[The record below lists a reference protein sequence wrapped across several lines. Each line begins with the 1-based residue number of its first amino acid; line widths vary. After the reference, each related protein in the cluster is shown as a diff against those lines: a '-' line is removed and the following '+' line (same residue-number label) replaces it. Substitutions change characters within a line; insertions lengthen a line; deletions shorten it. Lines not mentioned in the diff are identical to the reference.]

1 MRTLIVVFAS
11 LLSSLAY
18 AQVSGTVPQDRAIPV
33 VQARGVPPPPPPPP
47 PQSPTPTGGVL
58 APSDFVYL
66 GAVRMPFGGG
76 NLAGKNENGQITL
89 YTLTPAS
96 DDGGKLYA
104 MPYDGNA
111 SIASPPTL
119 AATLQG
125 WPTWNDKEKLDVSW
139 DYKTGALRSVKTTG
153 GNPWPFL
160 GLAYHQGKLYVSYLD
175 YYNSDYGGTDHCL
188 VVADLTQS
196 GDARSKGPY
205 RFAGTSVKRI
215 CGGLFPTPQ
224 GLGMTGSMMAISR
237 NMDNSWGPSLSI
249 LPWTAIGSNPGGYK
263 SRELDLEEKLMHS
276 LRNRASRA
284 PDYKPNLADKH
295 NPDGPMP
302 GRGTW
307 TQRDRMNVGAWI
319 ETTSGK
325 RGVVFMG
332 GMGTGQIWYGSWD
345 AGPNGEINKC
355 RSAERGENAEGFRP
369 EWRIYDPVK
378 LKGGVVQPD
387 HIFSPWDRSPEPNF
401 DACERYYTGAYFD
414 QASSTLFAASGA
426 EVQVWRVQ

>member
-1 MRTLIVVFAS
+1 M
-11 LLSSLAY
+11 
-18 AQVSGTVPQDRAIPV
+18 PV
-33 VQARGVPPPPPPPP
+33 GWA
-47 PQSPTPTGGVL
+47 
-58 APSDFVYL
+58 
-66 GAVRMPFGGG
+66 
-76 NLAGKNENGQITL
+76 NLTGKNENGQITL
-89 YTLTPAS
+89 YTMTTLP
-96 DDGGKLYA
+96 DGDGNDRGKLYA
-104 MPYDGNA
+104 MPYNGQA
-111 SIASPPTL
+111 SMGDAPTL
-119 AATLQG
+119 PATFLG
-125 WPTWNDKEKLDVSW
+125 WPNWNDNTKLDVSFE
-139 DYKTGALRSVKTTG
+139 YPSGALRSTA
-153 GNPWPFL
+153 NPWPIL
-160 GLAYHQGKLYVSYLD
+160 GLAYHAGKLYFTYLD
-175 YYNSDYGGTDHCL
+175 YYNSDHGGTDHCL

-237 NMDNSWGPSLSI
+237 NTDNTWGPSLSI

-263 SRELDLEEKLMHS
+263 SRQLVLEEKLMHS
-276 LRNRASRA
+276 LTNRASRA
-284 PDYKPNLADKH
+284 PDYKPNLADPH
-295 NPDGPMP
+295 NPDGPRP

-319 ETTSGK
+319 ETTGGK
-325 RGVVFMG
+325 RGVLFMG

-345 AGPNGEINKC
+345 AGPNGEINRC

-387 HIFSPWDRSPEPNF
+387 HIFSPWDLSPAPLL